1 MRPEPTATP
10 DPVSSPAVSRRTL
23 LRLSG
28 VLVAGVA
35 ATSLA
40 ACGAAAT
47 TSVTTSAATAS
58 QPATS
63 AASAATASSAAATT
77 TSAATTAKASPSSSA
92 SASAPPVALGANGI
106 LYWQWGAGY
115 VPGFNKLAADFNKS
129 QQNVV
134 VTHEQPAAQPDYWN
148 KIITLQAGGQGPDV
162 FEINNSS
169 YVNWAHNGSLS
180 DVTSYVNQDKT
191 VSAAMKDTYQSMVD
205 WYTYKGKLMGLP
217 WDLSAGTV
225 NYNLD
230 QFKAAGLT
238 PINDLGKKWDWNMMK
253 DYATKLTQSNGP
265 TTTRSGMWVHNST
278 ENGWYSFCAANGAS
292 FFNATLDQC
301 TIASAEAIAGL
312 DFLLGMIKTGISA
325 TPTFQSAANKVVPSG
340 GTPFTDGATSMDLE
354 GDWNFTTYEKVPGFT
369 NWDAGI
375 FPYSPTSGKTIN
387 TSNLRG
393 VVLNTVSKKKDL
405 AWQWMSYLKSNAV
418 QDQIP
423 LLFGEIPSTKTS
435 AETNYLD
442 PSKGGPPP
450 GRKFL
455 GPDLDATVPLP
466 ASDLLNSTD
475 FGNAYSP
482 IMTKAFA
489 LQVTASDALNQVQQ
503 TVNGLLTAAKH

>member
-1 MRPEPTATP
+1 M
-10 DPVSSPAVSRRTL
+10 SSRLSRRGMLTIL
-23 LRLSG
+23 GSSAL
-28 VLVAGVA
+28 A
-35 ATSLA
+35 ATAGLLS

-47 TSVTTSAATAS
+47 TTVSASTAATGAA
-58 QPATS
+58 PTS
-63 AASAATASSAAATT
+63 AASMAATT
-77 TSAATTAKASPSSSA
+77 AAGTAAATTAKATSSAAPSA
-92 SASAPPVALGANGI
+92 SASAVAPPVALGANGI
-106 LYWQWGAGY
+106 LYWQWGSGY
-115 VPGFNKLAADFNKS
+115 VPGFNQLAADFNKA
-129 QQNVV
+129 QKNVV

-169 YVNWAHNGSLS
+169 YVNWAHNGSLT

-191 VSAAMKDTYQSMVD
+191 VAAAMKDTYQSMVD

-217 WDLSAGTV
+217 WDFSAGTV

-230 QFKAAGLT
+230 HFKAAGLT
-238 PINDLGKKWDWNMMK
+238 PINDLGKQWDWNMMK
-253 DYATKLTQSNGP
+253 EYATKLTQSNGP
-265 TTTRSGMWVHNST
+265 TTTRGGMWVHNST
-278 ENGWYSFCAANGAS
+278 ENGWYSFCAANGAR

-325 TPTFQSAANKVVPSG
+325 TPAFQSAANKAVPSG

-354 GDWNFTTYEKVPGFT
+354 GDWNYTTYEKVKGFT

-393 VVLNTVSKKKDL
+393 IVLNTVSKKKDL

-442 PSKGGPPP
+442 TAKGGPPP

-466 ASDLLNSTD
+466 ASDLLNSSD
-475 FGNAYSP
+475 LGNAYSP

-489 LQVTASDALNQVQQ
+489 LQVTAADALNQVQQ
-503 TVNGLLTAAKH
+503 AVNGLLAAAKH

>member
-1 MRPEPTATP
+1 LE
-10 DPVSSPAVSRRTL
+10 SRTTRRRVLTVL
-23 LRLSG
+23 GSAA
-28 VLVAGVA
+28 LVA
-35 ATSLA
+35 TSSLLA
-40 ACGAAAT
+40 ACGGAAT
-47 TSVTTSAATAS
+47 SSVTANTAATASQAATSAATAAS
-58 QPATS
+58 ATS
-63 AASAATASSAAATT
+63 TAATSAAATT
-77 TSAATTAKASPSSSA
+77 AAAPSSSA
-92 SASAPPVALGANGI
+92 SAAAPPAAVGANGI

-134 VTHEQPAAQPDYWN
+134 VTHEQPASQPDYWN

-265 TTTRSGMWVHNST
+265 TTTRSGLWVHNST

-292 FFNATLDQC
+292 FFNSTLDQC
-301 TIASAEAIAGL
+301 TIATAEAIAGL
-312 DFLLGMIKTGISA
+312 DFLLGMVKTGISA
-325 TPTFQSAANKVVPSG
+325 TPAFQSAANKVAPAS
-340 GTPFTDGATSMDLE
+340 GTPFTDGATAMDLE

-393 VVLNTVSKKKDL
+393 IVLNTVSKKKDL

-475 FGNAYSP
+475 LGNAYSP

-489 LQVTASDALNQVQQ
+489 LQLSASDALNQVQQ
-503 TVNGLLTAAKH
+503 AVNGLLSAAKH